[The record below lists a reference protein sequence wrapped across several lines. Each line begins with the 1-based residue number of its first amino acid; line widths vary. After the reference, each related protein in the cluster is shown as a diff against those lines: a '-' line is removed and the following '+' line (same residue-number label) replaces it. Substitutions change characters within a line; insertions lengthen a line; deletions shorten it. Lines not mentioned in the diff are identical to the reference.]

1 MAKKK
6 STKKEEKKSSP
17 FSGYIKI
24 MWFTLF
30 AGIFAAIAVFVLIST
45 TQLPDTSELENP
57 KIELATQVLD
67 HKDRPLGTYFKYNR
81 KNVTFEELNPN
92 IINALV
98 ATEDERFFDHT
109 GIDVRS
115 TVRAFAYLGKKG
127 GASTITQQLA
137 KQFFTKRSRNFVL
150 RSWQKLKELVI
161 ATEFEKR
168 YTKGE
173 IMAMYLNK
181 YDFLHN
187 GDGVSAAANIYFG
200 KNQADLSVDE
210 AAILIGM
217 LKNPSLY
224 NPVSKLDNALRRRSV
239 VMNQM
244 VKNGYLSKEE
254 YETLNEKP
262 IDMSNFKRTL
272 HYEGPAPYFREEL
285 RQWASNY
292 LKKENITKPDGTK
305 YDLYTDG
312 LIIKTTIDLDMQRH
326 AEAALKV
333 HMSKLQ
339 DKFFDRWKDKDI
351 WTYDADDGQKR
362 RRKASLNRKVRTTER
377 FKKMRSTYLSKI
389 SSKISA
395 SIEDVRLLDGDIFR
409 LFAEDDKPGH
419 LAKLVKQGDISKKQ
433 SKVYKSIL
441 ASEFWLELKKQWS
454 ALQAKSKKVFAKKI
468 PMKVFAYTS
477 SGEKTVT
484 MSPRDSIKYHMMHMQ
499 LGSIAVD
506 PKTGYIRTWVGGINH
521 KYFQFDHIKSNR
533 QVGSTFKPFI
543 YTTAIANLAMSPCYE
558 IVDKAYTIP
567 ANDANFGLLDSW
579 TPENSDKFSG
589 ESLTLK
595 EGLKKSKNSVSV
607 KLMMEIGNT
616 ELVRSLVSEFGIDKS
631 KIPNSPSICLG
642 SADLSV
648 WDMTGAY
655 TVYANNGTYTQ
666 PMFVTSITDKNG
678 RQIYSATSVQRKA
691 LNPKYNHAMVD
702 MLKNASN
709 VSALSHIQSEVGGK
723 TGTTNDYRDG
733 WFMGI
738 TPELIVGTWVGGDEQ
753 FMRFRTLSNGAG
765 SQMARPFFG
774 EFMKRVESDPKIDFD
789 TEARFIIPDEILEL
803 DCEKHNAK
811 KYVEPEEE
819 PEEEDEFEEE
829 FEDDY

>member
-1 MAKKK
+1 MAQKK
-6 STKKEEKKSSP
+6 STKKTVKKKEKSP
-17 FSGYIKI
+17 FSSYIKI
-24 MWFTLF
+24 MWLTLF
-30 AGIFAAIAVFVLIST
+30 AGLLAAVAVFVLIST

-67 HKDRPLGTYFKYNR
+67 QKGREIGAFYKYNR
-81 KNVTFEELNPN
+81 KKVSFEDLNPN

-98 ATEDERFFDHT
+98 ATEDERYFDHT
-109 GIDVRS
+109 GIDIKS
-115 TVRAFAYLGKKG
+115 TIRAFVYLGKKG

-181 YDFLHN
+181 YDFLYES
-187 GDGVSAAANIYFG
+187 DGISAAAKNYFG
-200 KNQADLSVDE
+200 KDQSDLSVDE
-210 AAILIGM
+210 AAILVGM
-217 LKNPSLY
+217 LKNPSYY
-224 NPVSKLDNALRRRSV
+224 NPVRKPDNALRRRSV

-254 YETLNEKP
+254 YQILNEKP
-262 IDMSNFKRTL
+262 IDMSSFKRTT
-272 HYEGPAPYFREEL
+272 HYKGPAPYFRAE
-285 RQWASNY
+285 
-292 LKKENITKPDGTK
+292 LKKWVTNLLNTENITKPDGTK
-305 YDLYTDG
+305 YDIYTDG
-312 LIIKTTIDLDMQRH
+312 LTIKTTLDLDMQRH
-326 AEAALKV
+326 AEAAMNV

-339 DKFFDRWKDKDI
+339 DKFFSRWKDKDI
-351 WTYDADDGQKR
+351 WTYKADNAQKK
-362 RRKASLNRKVRTTER
+362 RRKASLNRKVRKTER
-377 FKKMRSTYLSKI
+377 FRKMRASYLSEI
-389 SSKISA
+389 TSKISA

-433 SKVYKSIL
+433 SKIYKQIL
-441 ASEFWLELKKQWS
+441 DSEHWPLLKKQWT

-468 PMKVFAYTS
+468 PMKVFAYTP

-499 LGSIAVD
+499 LGSMSVD
-506 PKTGYIRTWVGGINH
+506 PKTGYVRTWVGGVNH
-521 KYFQFDHIKSNR
+521 KYFQYDHINSNR

-558 IVDKAYTIP
+558 IVDKQYTIP

-579 TPENSDKFSG
+579 SPANSDGFLNAP
-589 ESLTLK
+589 LTLK
-595 EGLKKSKNSVSV
+595 QGLKKSKNSISV

-616 ELVRSLVSEFGIDKS
+616 ELVRSLVSEFGIDKN

-642 SADLSV
+642 AADLSV
-648 WDMTGAY
+648 MDMTGAY
-655 TVYANNGTYTQ
+655 TVYANNGTYTK
-666 PMFVTSITDKNG
+666 PMFVTSIEDKNG
-678 RQIYSATSVQRKA
+678 RQIYGATSVQRKA

-702 MLKNASN
+702 MLKNASA
-709 VSALSHIQSEVGGK
+709 VSALSHIESEVGGK

-738 TPELIVGTWVGGDEQ
+738 TPELIVGTWVGGEEQ
-753 FMRFRTLSNGAG
+753 FMRFRSISDGAG
-765 SQMARPFFG
+765 SQMARPFFA
-774 EFMKRVESDPKIDFD
+774 EFMKRVEADKKIDFD
-789 TEARFIIPDEILEL
+789 TDARFVVPDETLEL
-803 DCEKHNAK
+803 DCEKHKAN
-811 KYVEPEEE
+811 KYVEPEED
-819 PEEEDEFEEE
+819 EEEMEDEFEEE
-829 FEDDY
+829 FE